1 MTEEEQKIE
10 VKKKVNKLKI
20 KELRD
25 LFFILLT
32 SCNNNNNESLDLL
45 LREIA
50 KLEEARKKKS
60 SISPS

>member
-32 SCNNNNNESLDLL
+32 SCNNNNESLDLL